1 MKKQINNLLLLL
13 SMLFLVVSTYNAQTT
28 CTPQIE
34 FTTVNG
40 KLEGCGPFSVSFKD
54 PNTTFARTWDFG
66 DGKPSSSSTTP
77 FHTFEGGILGDTTY
91 TVTLT
96 KTCNG
101 EAKTTVKVRVYSVKS
116 SIKRI
121 LSNLKDTNGNCTGQ
135 IEVSTIGGKKPFT
148 YTWTNTSNSTTI
160 PNGMGLCAGKYSVT
174 VQDSNGCENQ
184 LSATIVDSVSSNNC
198 SSFKVFVSKTKPN
211 EKSSTNSACNG
222 FIQLLV
228 QGGHGAVNYT
238 WANLPNNKTNVAD
251 GLCGG
256 NYNGYVKDSLG
267 CTAQF
272 NAFVKDTMMNNGGGD
287 TTKCANFKAHI
298 VDARPNVKDANGN
311 CTGRVEIAVEGGTKP
326 YMITWANQTNV
337 TGNVLENVCGG
348 NYYGYV
354 KDSLGC
360 TAQFNAFVK
369 DTMMNNG
376 GGDTTKC
383 ANFKAHVVDARPN
396 VKDANGNCTGR
407 IEIAVEGGTKP
418 YMITWANQTNVT
430 GNVLENVCG
439 GNYYGYVKDSLGC
452 TAQFNA
458 FVKDTMMNNGG
469 GDTTKCAGFNAFVM
483 NVKPNVKDANGNCTG
498 RVEIGVNG
506 GHKPYMFT
514 WNNMPNN
521 NGNIAEGLCKGDAM
535 GYVKDSLGCTAQFV
549 AFVPDTTDNNN
560 GGGNPNN
567 GKPCQVEIKGMP
579 IDSTGLNFRLSFQT
593 RIDNNG
599 TVKSYE
605 LKIDG
610 KVVSNDTMYIAKM
623 TPGKHIIE
631 YAITTSIG
639 CEDRHIDTL
648 VFPHFDG
655 PKADCSG
662 LKVELVSIINNKQGS
677 TNCIGSIE
685 VKAVGGKAPYNFHW
699 MNNNFNGPINKGLCP
714 GKYEVQVTDSN
725 RCAVFASYEVKN
737 DTVIGTNPCKDFKV
751 ELVKFLNDKDG
762 DSLCTGFV
770 EVRAVNGVAPFNFM
784 WNNNVKAPLN
794 DKLCPGVYTVNV
806 KDANNCYA
814 SFTQEIKQ
822 DSVIVN
828 NPCDGFKVEVVKV
841 QNDLAG
847 DNICTGRIEVRTIA
861 GLAPFTYTW
870 NVATI
875 QSNVAEKVCA
885 GNYTLAVKDK
895 NNCTATLAVTVK
907 TDSVPTTPQVDCKG
921 FVVNI
926 ANVKNTVKGA
936 TTCSGGAYATISGGK
951 QPYNYYWSNGVKDM
965 FINNVCAGEYGFK
978 AIDANGCVSSASAM
992 VKEDSLV
999 NVNNC
1004 SSLVANVI
1012 VKNDQATATGG
1023 CNGALEVSVN
1033 GGKAPY
1039 VFNWSTGSKDKAVKG
1054 LCEGKYYVTV
1064 TDANKCEVRIDKYVG
1079 RDSIIFNPCA
1089 SFFANVIV
1097 RNDVDGDNVC
1107 TGALMANVGG
1117 GKAPYKYKWN
1127 DGTTN
1132 PYIKDACKGSYVVT
1146 VSDSMNCSLTI
1157 EKYVGLDSAANPCKN
1172 FYAKMTGFENS
1183 GINATICNGSLTA
1196 SVFGGKAPYDFNWN
1210 NGAKTPSVTGLCPGE
1225 YSVEIKD
1232 ANKCAVKIDGTVFI
1246 DSTKNLCD
1254 GFYTKVV
1261 SVINDKAGD
1270 NTCTGAIKTETFGGK
1285 APYTYQWTNGTT
1297 NKDIID
1303 VCAGKY
1309 ALYVKDANNCL
1320 FQLDRMVGSDSIVD
1334 PCKGF
1339 YAYISNIVDDKE
1351 GNANCQ
1357 GKLEVSVKGGVAPF
1371 NYYWSNGDTT
1381 KVSEN
1386 LCADG
1391 YNVTVKDA
1399 KGCAL
1404 TLNAKVRQIP
1414 AEKRTLVAKVH
1425 TADATEAGKCD
1436 GAMKVEIINGNAP
1449 FKFYHSNGEVG
1460 EYRTGICPGVYTVYV
1475 KDAKDQVLELTYLI
1489 SAPTNTIE
1497 NKKPE
1502 FKDSI
1507 VKDTVK
1513 ASVTK
1518 DCTIDYNAI
1527 DSVKIQEYKLYGK
1540 DSVLV
1545 TWAVYNAGNVV
1556 FITDVYVFGKGTGV
1570 YKLKLDLF
1578 CNEDKDLGNYF
1589 SASEDLLYKEE
1600 IAAGI
1605 NENKMDFVNI
1615 YPNPFSDQ
1623 FTVQLDKVQDYT
1635 ITVMDMSGKVLE
1647 NNTYQN
1653 TNSVKMNLGHLV
1665 SGQYILRIVSDNNAI
1680 TRMISK

>member
-1 MKKQINNLLLLL
+1 MRKQITKLFSVLV
-13 SMLFLVVSTYNAQTT
+13 MLCFVAFANAQNIV
-28 CTPQIE
+28 TP
-34 FTTVNG
+34 
-40 KLEGCGPFSVSFKD
+40 K
-54 PNTTFARTWDFG
+54 NTTSSANC
-66 DGKPSSSSTTP
+66 DGSATLDAKFSAKSWSWWKDTAMLQQGGTMIEKLCVGIYRLEYVDSTDKKLN
-77 FHTFEGGILGDTTY
+77 FTFEIKLGNTTNPCDGFKAM
-91 TVTLT
+91 VA
-96 KTCNG
+96 NVRPN
-101 EAKTTVKVRVYSVKS
+101 VK
-116 SIKRI
+116 
-121 LSNLKDTNGNCTGQ
+121 DANGNCTGRVE
-135 IEVSTIGGKKPFT
+135 IALNGGVKPF
-148 YTWTNTSNSTTI
+148 
-160 PNGMGLCAGKYSVT
+160 
-174 VQDSNGCENQ
+174 Q
-184 LSATIVDSVSSNNC
+184 
-198 SSFKVFVSKTKPN
+198 F
-211 EKSSTNSACNG
+211 
-222 FIQLLV
+222 
-228 QGGHGAVNYT
+228 T
-238 WANLPNNKTNVAD
+238 WANQTNVT
-251 GLCGG
+251 GNVLENICGG

-272 NAFVKDTMMNNGGGD
+272 QAFVKDTTMTNGGGD
-287 TTKCANFKAHI
+287 TTKCAGFNAF
-298 VDARPNVKDANGN
+298 VMNVKPSMKDSAGN
-311 CTGRVEIAVEGGTKP
+311 CSGRVEIGVNGGHKP
-326 YMITWANQTNV
+326 YNFTWANLPNNN
-337 TGNVLENVCGG
+337 GPIAEKICAG
-348 NYYGYV
+348 NYNGYV

-360 TAQFNAFVK
+360 TAQFQAFVK
-369 DTMMNNG
+369 DTSFNNG

-383 ANFKAHVVDARPN
+383 AGFNAMAGNIRPN
-396 VKDANGNCTGR
+396 VKDANGKCTGR
-407 IEIAVEGGTKP
+407 IEVIVNGGHKP
-418 YMITWANQTNVT
+418 YQFTWANQANVT
-430 GNVLENVCG
+430 GNVLENICG
-439 GNYYGYVKDSLGC
+439 GNYNGYVKDSLGC
-452 TAQFNA
+452 TAQFQA
-458 FVKDTMMNNGG
+458 FVKDTSFNNGG

-483 NVKPNVKDANGNCTG
+483 NVKPSMKDANGNCTG

-506 GHKPYMFT
+506 GHKPYNFT
-514 WNNMPNN
+514 WANLPNN
-521 NGNIAEGLCKGDAM
+521 NGPIAEKICAGNYN
-535 GYVKDSLGCTAQFV
+535 GYVKDSMGCVAQFGV
-549 AFVPDTTDNNN
+549 FVNDSTTNT

-567 GKPCQVEIKGMP
+567 GKPCQVELKGKP
-579 IDSTGLNFRLSFQT
+579 VDTTGLNFRLSFQT

-599 TVKSYE
+599 TVKTYE

-610 KVVSNDTMYIAKM
+610 KVVSSDTAYTAKM

-639 CEDRHIDTL
+639 CEDRHIDTM
-648 VFPHFDG
+648 VFPFFDG
-655 PKADCSG
+655 PKGDCNG
-662 LKVELVSIINNKQGS
+662 LKVELLSIQNNKQGS

-685 VKAVGGKAPYNFHW
+685 VKAMGGKAPYNFHW
-699 MNNNFNGPINKGLCP
+699 LNNNVQGPVNKGLCP
-714 GKYEVQVTDSN
+714 GKYEVELKDSN
-725 RCAVFASYEVKN
+725 NCRVMGVFEVRN
-737 DTVIGTNPCKDFKV
+737 DSVIGTNPCKDFKV
-751 ELVKFLNDKDG
+751 ELVKFINDKDG
-762 DSLCTGFV
+762 DSLCTGFI

-784 WNNNVKAPLN
+784 WNNNVKTPFN
-794 DKLCPGVYTVNV
+794 EKLCPGVYTVNV

-814 SFTQEIKQ
+814 SFTHEIKQ

-828 NPCDGFKVEVVKV
+828 NPCDGFKVEVAKV

-861 GLAPFTYTW
+861 GTAPFAYSW
-870 NVATI
+870 NNNVN
-875 QSNVAEKVCA
+875 SNVIEKACA
-885 GNYTLAVKDK
+885 GNYTLTVKDK
-895 NNCTATLAVTVK
+895 NNCTTTLAVTVK
-907 TDSVPTTPQVDCKG
+907 TDSVPTTQQPDCKG

-926 ANVKNTVKGA
+926 ANVKNTVKGVSPC
-936 TTCSGGAYATISGGK
+936 TGGAYATISGGK
-951 QPYNYYWSNGVKDM
+951 QPYNYYWSNGAKDM

-992 VKEDSLV
+992 IKEDSLV

-1023 CNGALEVSVN
+1023 CNGALEASVN
-1033 GGKAPY
+1033 GGKLPY
-1039 VFNWSTGSKDKAVKG
+1039 VYTWNTGSHDKAIKG
-1054 LCEGKYYVTV
+1054 LCEGKYNVTII
-1064 TDANKCEVRIDKYVG
+1064 DANKCEVKVDKYVG

-1097 RNDVDGDNVC
+1097 RNDLDGDNIC

-1127 DGTTN
+1127 DGSAN
-1132 PYIKDACKGSYVVT
+1132 PYLKDVCKGSYVVT

-1172 FYAKMTGFENS
+1172 FYAKMTGFQNS
-1183 GINATICNGSLTA
+1183 GLNAAACNGSLTA
-1196 SVFGGKAPYDFNWN
+1196 SVFGGKAPYDFNWS
-1210 NGAKTPSVTGLCPGE
+1210 NGGKTPSVTGLCPGE
-1225 YSVEIKD
+1225 YSVEVKD
-1232 ANKCAVKIDGTVFI
+1232 ANKCAVKIDGKVFI

-1285 APYTYQWTNGTT
+1285 APYKYQWTNGAQT
-1297 NKDIID
+1297 KDIID

-1351 GNANCQ
+1351 GNTECK
-1357 GKLEVSVKGGVAPF
+1357 GKLEVSVKGGVAPYA
-1371 NYYWSNGDTT
+1371 YYWSNGDTN
-1381 KVSEN
+1381 KVAEN

-1414 AEKRTLVAKVH
+1414 SEKRTLVAKVH
-1425 TADATEAGKCD
+1425 TADATETGKCD
-1436 GAMKVEIINGNAP
+1436 GAMKIEIISGNAP
-1449 FKFYHSNGEVG
+1449 FSFYHSNGEVG
-1460 EYRTGICPGVYTVYV
+1460 QYRTDICPGVYTVYV

-1502 FKDSI
+1502 LKDSI

-1518 DCTIDYNAI
+1518 DCTIDYSAI
-1527 DSVKIQEYKLYGK
+1527 DSVKIQEYKIYGK
-1540 DSVLV
+1540 DSILV

-1556 FITDVYVFGKGTGV
+1556 YITDMYVIGKGSGV

-1578 CNEDKDLGNYF
+1578 CNEDKDLGNYL

-1600 IAAGI
+1600 IAAGVS
-1605 NENKMDFVNI
+1605 ENAMENVNVF
-1615 YPNPFSDQ
+1615 PNPFTNQ

-1635 ITVMDMSGKVLE
+1635 ITVMDMSGKVLHD
-1647 NNTYQN
+1647 NTYTN
-1653 TNSVKMNLGHLV
+1653 TNSVKMDLGHLTN
-1665 SGQYILRIVSDNNAI
+1665 GQYILRIVSDNTAI
-1680 TRMISK
+1680 TRMITK